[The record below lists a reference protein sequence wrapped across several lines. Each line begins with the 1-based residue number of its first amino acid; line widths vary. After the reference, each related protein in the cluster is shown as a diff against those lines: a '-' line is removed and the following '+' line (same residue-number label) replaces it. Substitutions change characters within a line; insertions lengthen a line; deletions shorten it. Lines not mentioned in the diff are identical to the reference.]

1 MTPFLH
7 IMAVQPSDAAVEAPG
22 TTRGLLDE
30 KTFLELYSRT
40 AVQLRAYVIR
50 TLGNATDAD
59 DIVQDS
65 FLRLLRTPVPV
76 GDEPAVRA
84 YLFRVAS
91 NLVIDHYRA
100 RKREVPEPVPERAAA
115 ARDGV
120 LRLDVGRFFRRL
132 KARERQLLWL
142 AHDAEREAT
151 APIEVGDKVHA
162 GLAILGAVALG
173 VGGWSQLPS
182 TSSPIIAAA
191 VGVGGIVLVTV
202 LTVAVIDA
210 LRGR

>member
-142 AHDAEREAT
+142 AHIEGADHREIAKVLGLRHASVRVLLSRARHRLARLLREHRPSSEDAR
-151 APIEVGDKVHA
+151 
-162 GLAILGAVALG
+162 
-173 VGGWSQLPS
+173 
-182 TSSPIIAAA
+182 
-191 VGVGGIVLVTV
+191 
-202 LTVAVIDA
+202 
-210 LRGR
+210 